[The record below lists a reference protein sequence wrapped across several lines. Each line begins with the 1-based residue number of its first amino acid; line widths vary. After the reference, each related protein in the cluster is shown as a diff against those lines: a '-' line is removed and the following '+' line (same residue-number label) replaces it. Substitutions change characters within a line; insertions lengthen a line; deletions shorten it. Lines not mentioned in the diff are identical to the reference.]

1 MTILL
6 AAAGLDAGA
15 APAATIPAAVSPGEV
30 RLPPVARHVLASG
43 VTVELVRR
51 PGLPLVA
58 VELLLDVG
66 AIHDPAGKEGLAA
79 FTAELLRRGTQRR
92 SADEL
97 DGAIEFLGGRLDT
110 GAGADATTIGATLPS
125 EYLDVA
131 LEIVAEL
138 AMAPAFPK
146 AELDAQKRRNLAEL
160 QKVLD
165 DPSGIAD
172 RVLLRA
178 LIPGHPYAAP
188 GGGTSRTVSSFTRK
202 DVTEFHAR
210 HFGPRRATLL
220 IVGDIELDEALRLAT
235 ARLGGWSGG
244 TDVPP
249 PPPLPTGPKKTKV
262 LLVHK
267 RESTQAQIRFVSLAF
282 PRRTDPDYFPSVLAN
297 TVFGGGFTSRLMD
310 EIRVNRGLSYGA
322 RTSFRQ
328 ARHGGF
334 LLFSSFTKN
343 ETIGELLK
351 VALAEAE
358 KLRAAGLTAAELER
372 ARRYVSGLYPL
383 RLETNEQIAGALA
396 ERKLYGLP
404 DGWVEQYRGKLEAVT
419 LEQANATAKRWFFG
433 GPLAIV
439 LVGDEA
445 AIRKGLAEAGLDA
458 EIEVVTIEELG

>member
-1 MTILL
+1 MTLL
-6 AAAGLDAGA
+6 FAHAAAASA
-15 APAATIPAAVSPGEV
+15 APGEV
-30 RLPPVARHVLASG
+30 RLPPVERHVLPSG

-66 AIHDPAGKEGLAA
+66 SIHDPAGKEGLAA
-79 FTAELLRRGTQRR
+79 FTAELLRRGTARR

-110 GAGADATTIGATLPS
+110 GAGADATTIAATVPS

-138 AMAPAFPK
+138 ATAPAFPK
-146 AELDAQKRRNLAEL
+146 DELDAQKRRNLAEL

-165 DPSGIAD
+165 DPSAIAD

-188 GGGTSRTVSSFTRK
+188 GGGTSRTVGSFTRK

-210 HFGPRRATLL
+210 HFGPKRATLL
-220 IVGDIELDEALRLAT
+220 VVGDVEPAVALQLAT
-235 ARLGGWSGG
+235 EKLGGWKGG
-244 TDVPP
+244 SEVPAAP
-249 PPPLPTGPKKTKV
+249 ALPKAPAKTK
-262 LLVHK
+262 LLVVHK

-282 PRRTDPDYFPSVLAN
+282 PHRTDPDYFPGVLAN

-322 RTSFRQ
+322 RTSFRH

-396 ERKLYGLP
+396 ERKMYGLP
-404 DGWVEQYRGKLEAVT
+404 DGWVEQYRGRLEAVT
-419 LEQANATAKRWFFG
+419 LEEANATAKRWFFA

-445 AIRKGLAEAGLDA
+445 AIRKGLQDAGLTG
-458 EIEVVTIEELG
+458 EIEVIAIEELG